1 MPLEDFL
8 ANFALQTGLPQ
19 DQFSGRETVNLVF
32 DDKTGVQVT
41 GIDDNDE
48 ISFASTLFQVE
59 DENNLAAIALL
70 IAQANFE
77 QDDLYGAHLAMN
89 EQGQVVLLRRVAAR
103 SLSNVDFN
111 KLLEE
116 FVDAAEKWSASIAS
130 MTESLREYGDPDTEG
145 VHGGMEIGMKV

>member
-19 DQFSGRETVNLVF
+19 EQFSGQETVNLVF
-32 DDKTGVQVT
+32 DDKTGVQIT
-41 GIDDNDE
+41 GTDENDE
-48 ISFASTLFQVE
+48 IVFTSVLFQVE

-77 QDDLYGAHLAMN
+77 QDDLYGAHLSMN
-89 EQGQVVLLRRVAAR
+89 EHGQVVLLRRVAAR

-130 MTESLREYGDPDTEG
+130 MSGSLREYGDLDTDS
-145 VHGGMEIGMKV
+145 VPGGMEIGMKV